1 MSRTQCPCP
10 ALCAV
15 TLLIFVWSL
24 FPSLTSFH
32 LVQSLSC
39 DLLAFL
45 STCVYVLRGGYI
57 VGVVDGSG
65 FVSDTVCLTFFSLLA
80 SLSLRY
86 LSLAASSS
94 TGCITFSVLVCS
106 VYFVMCALMVREPD
120 SVSVPDF
127 VVTLSTCCQPSLPL
141 FLVFI

>member
-1 MSRTQCPCP
+1 M
-10 ALCAV
+10 

-24 FPSLTSFH
+24 FLSLTSFH

-45 STCVYVLRGGYI
+45 STCVYVVRGGGYI

-65 FVSDTVCLTFFSLLA
+65 FVSDTVCLTFLSLLA
-80 SLSLRY
+80 SPSLRY

-94 TGCITFSVLVCS
+94 TGYI
-106 VYFVMCALMVREPD
+106 
-120 SVSVPDF
+120 
-127 VVTLSTCCQPSLPL
+127 TLS
-141 FLVFI
+141 VFGVLHCFRHVCADGK